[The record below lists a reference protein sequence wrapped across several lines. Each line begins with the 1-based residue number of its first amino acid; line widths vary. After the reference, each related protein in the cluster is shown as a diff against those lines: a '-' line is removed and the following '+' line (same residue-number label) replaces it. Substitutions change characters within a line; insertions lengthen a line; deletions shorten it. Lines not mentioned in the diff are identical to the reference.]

1 MHLGATPPDLGSLPR
16 RPLLTAQYTAAL
28 ELVPCTSTDLALT
41 LYNNRAACR
50 QQMREPEA
58 ALADASAVLAVEPA
72 NAKALARKAVCEQAI
87 KAAA

>member
-1 MHLGATPPDLGSLPR
+1 MPR

-58 ALADASAVLAVEPA
+58 ALADAAAVLAVEPA
-72 NAKALARKAVCEQAI
+72 NAKALARKVVCEQAI

>member
-1 MHLGATPPDLGSLPR
+1 MQNCAANR
-16 RPLLTAQYTAAL
+16 RESQPFRW
-28 ELVPCTSTDLALT
+28 CTSTDLALT

-58 ALADASAVLAVEPA
+58 ALADAAAVLAVEPA